1 MGFVALLECGILVPG
16 LRIQAVSPTLEG
28 GFLTTGPPGRSPILL
43 YLKYRY
49 IKKKKKKKQLLPHA
63 HNTKPQNHH

>member
-16 LRIQAVSPTLEG
+16 LRIQVVSPTLEG
-28 GFLTTGPPGRSPILL
+28 GFLTTEPPGRSPILL
-43 YLKYRY
+43 YLKYRS
-49 IKKKKKKKQLLPHA
+49 IKKKKTQLLPHA